1 MSMSTDGFA
10 KNKHDARLEGVLQG
24 QPGRYQITLG
34 SGREAELKPSPKR
47 DHESS
52 VGLGRLQSENPEGRL
67 KPTPTPR
74 RAGATRSNLVYVLG
88 QIRCDLG
95 AEDADGVAL
104 PRDANVLLQQLDAD
118 PGRAADLTWTLE
130 QGGRPVY
137 VLRPGGALVEQAY
150 ERLRT
155 ILRAQAAGRLVR
167 ASVPGVD
174 TGRIVLAGGRP
185 LPVLEPEPFGL
196 YAWLTPPNSTSAPRE
211 VRGASAAGRPLCR
224 EESGP
229 DAAECSEQGC
239 DDLRNPGVSS
249 RERAINYAATDAFH
263 TGTVYAAALHQGMR
277 LASVD
282 ACADSACRPGADCW
296 NVTLTF
302 VRPAPGRAR
311 MVYRFVV
318 DVGDAVPVTVGKVR
332 SFDLC

>member
-1 MSMSTDGFA
+1 MSMSTNGFA
-10 KNKHDARLEGVLQG
+10 KNERDALREGVLQG

-34 SGREAELKPSPKR
+34 SGREAAISPA
-47 DHESS
+47 
-52 VGLGRLQSENPEGRL
+52 
-67 KPTPTPR
+67 PTPQ
-74 RAGATRSNLVYVLG
+74 RAGATRSNLIYVLG

-104 PRDANVLLQQLDAD
+104 PRDATVLLQQLDAD
-118 PGRAADLTWTLE
+118 PARAADLTWTLE
-130 QGGRPVY
+130 QGGRPIY
-137 VLRPGGALVEQAY
+137 VVRPGGALVTQAY

-155 ILRAQAAGRLVR
+155 MLRAQAAGRLVR
-167 ASVPGVD
+167 VSVPGVD

-196 YAWLTPPNSTSAPRE
+196 YAWLAPPTSTYGAPDARE
-211 VRGASAAGRPLCR
+211 ASMSAAGRPLRR
-224 EESGP
+224 EEP
-229 DAAECSEQGC
+229 FDDEAAVGEPGC

-277 LASVD
+277 LASVE
-282 ACADSACRPGADCW
+282 AFADSACRPGADCW

-332 SFDLC
+332 SWDLW